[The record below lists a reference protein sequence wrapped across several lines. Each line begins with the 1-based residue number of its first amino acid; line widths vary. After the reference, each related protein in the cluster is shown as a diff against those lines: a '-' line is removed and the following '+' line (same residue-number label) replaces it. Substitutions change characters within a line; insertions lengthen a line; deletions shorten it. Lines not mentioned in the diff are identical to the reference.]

1 MIHRKKTRSVTPSCL
16 VIFLFVLG
24 IQTFPGTVQSA
35 LAGNALDRWVGGS
48 LPLSPGLLSAQPL
61 PHMETPLA
69 SADAEAPAAERP
81 SGFRMDSAHKYLGYS
96 TLLLAVGAAVS
107 SSSEDLHKSLGYAA
121 AGMATLTCISG
132 YLEYSDYFNTDDGFS
147 KTNIHIVS
155 GAAATAG
162 FIITAILGADG
173 EGHGGIGGASTVLMA
188 VPIVILKW

>member
-1 MIHRKKTRSVTPSCL
+1 MTHRKNTSLFILCCVL
-16 VIFLFVLG
+16 NFLCILGGPVL
-24 IQTFPGTVQSA
+24 PGSVQSA
-35 LAGNALDRWVGGS
+35 FAGSSLEQWMGGS
-48 LPLSPGLLSAQPL
+48 LPLSPGLLSTHIL
-61 PHMETPLA
+61 PRMETPGDVSA
-69 SADAEAPAAERP
+69 AETPSADRP
-81 SGFRMDSAHKYLGYS
+81 SGFGMDSAHKYLGYS

-107 SSSEDLHKSLGYAA
+107 SSSEDLHKSMGYAA

-132 YLEYSDYFNTDDGFS
+132 YLEYSDYFNLDDGFS